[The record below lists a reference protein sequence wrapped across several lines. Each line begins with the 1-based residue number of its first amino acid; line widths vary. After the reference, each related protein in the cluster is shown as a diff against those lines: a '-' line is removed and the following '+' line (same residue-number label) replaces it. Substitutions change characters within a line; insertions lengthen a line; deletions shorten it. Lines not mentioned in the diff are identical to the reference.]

1 MTSVLGYIFIDNNYS
16 KSSLEVQWLMTHGF
30 FITMGGFHL
39 FECSSEEMSNN
50 G

>member
-1 MTSVLGYIFIDNNYS
+1 MISVLGYIFIDNNHS
-16 KSSLEVQWLMTHGF
+16 NSSLEVQWLMMHGF

-39 FECSSEEMSNN
+39 FKHSSEETSNN